1 MKNAYKTVINSF
13 TKINLKKI
21 TYTALFLVFV
31 IWFVEL
37 INLFMNHNLVRF
49 GIYPRKLYGL
59 IGILISPIIHGSI
72 THTISNTAPLFFLS
86 GFMVLIQKNR
96 FVLVNFLIIICSGVL
111 IWLFARNSYHVGSS
125 GLIFGY
131 FGAII
136 MHAYIKRN
144 FYSISILI
152 LILASY
158 GSTILFGLLPMNQ
171 FISYESHLFGLISGL
186 AVVYFLEKY
195 MPPSAVN

>member
-1 MKNAYKTVINSF
+1 VIDSF
-13 TKINLKKI
+13 TKTNLKKI
-21 TYTALFLVFV
+21 TYTALFFVFI
-31 IWFVEL
+31 IWIVEL
-37 INLFMNHNLVRF
+37 VNLFMNHNLVIF
-49 GIYPRKLYGL
+49 GIYPRKLDGL

-72 THTISNTAPLFFLS
+72 THTISNTLPLFFLS

-96 FVLVNFLIIICSGVL
+96 FMLVNFLIVICSGVL

-144 FYSISILI
+144 FLSIFILI
-152 LILASY
+152 LILLSY
-158 GSTILFGLLPMNQ
+158 GSTILFGLLPLNQ

-186 AVVYFLEKY
+186 VVVYFMEKY
-195 MPPSAVN
+195 THPSAV

>member
-1 MKNAYKTVINSF
+1 MIDSF
-13 TKINLKKI
+13 TKTNVKKI
-21 TYTALFLVFV
+21 TYTALFFVFI
-31 IWFVEL
+31 IWIVEL
-37 INLFMNHNLVRF
+37 VNLFMNHNLVIF
-49 GIYPRKLYGL
+49 GIYPRKLDGL

-72 THTISNTAPLFFLS
+72 THAISNTLPLFFLS

-96 FVLVNFLIIICSGVL
+96 FMLVNFLIIICSGVL

-144 FYSISILI
+144 FHSIFILI
-152 LILASY
+152 LILLSY
-158 GSTILFGLLPMNQ
+158 GSTILFGLLPLNQ

-186 AVVYFLEKY
+186 VVVYFLEKY
-195 MPPSAVN
+195 THPSAV